1 MNVALSCGCCSGRAT
16 EGPGLTAAEALLL
29 PDVLEDAAVLPSTL
43 LPLTAA
49 NVGFL
54 AEDVEG

>member
-1 MNVALSCGCCSGRAT
+1 MNVAFSCGCCRGRET
-16 EGPGLTAAEALLL
+16 EDPGLSAAAALLR
-29 PDVLEDAAVLPSTL
+29 PNVLEDSAVLSSTL

>member
-1 MNVALSCGCCSGRAT
+1 MNLAFSCGCCRGRET
-16 EGPGLTAAEALLL
+16 EDPGLTAAAALLR
-29 PDVLEDAAVLPSTL
+29 PDVLEDGAVLSSTL
-43 LPLTAA
+43 LPLIVA